1 MRALPSRSATSVL
14 LFAVAAIML
23 RCAPAPKF
31 HGRGTTRGANTNER
45 KAAPAV
51 QPTRLN
57 VSFSPPVRSFK
68 RSRITS
74 HFGLRRDPR
83 YKTEEFHYG
92 IDIKARVGAEVFA
105 AAPGTVS
112 FAGRQRGFGRLVV
125 IDHGDRICTV
135 YAHLSRLTVEEG
147 QAVERGS
154 LIGRIGK
161 TGNATSAHLHFEIRK
176 AGKALNPLDYL

>member
-1 MRALPSRSATSVL
+1 MRIYPPRVFTCVFLLAVTS
-14 LFAVAAIML
+14 IMP
-23 RCAPAPKF
+23 RCTPAPKF
-31 HGRGTTRGANTNER
+31 HGRGTTRVTNNKHR
-45 KAAPAV
+45 VTPTVQAP
-51 QPTRLN
+51 RLEI
-57 VSFSPPVRSFK
+57 SFSPPIKNFR

-74 HFGLRRDPR
+74 YFGLRQDPR

-92 IDIKARVGAEVFA
+92 LDIKAHTGEEIFA

-112 FAGRQRGFGRLVV
+112 FAGRQRGFGKLVV
-125 IDHGDRICTV
+125 IDHGNRICTV

-147 QAVERGS
+147 QAVERGK

-161 TGNATSAHLHFEIRK
+161 TGNATGTHLHFEIRK